1 MGWKYA
7 RFPLSKEDMGVDVE
21 DLAALARQK
30 VFFEK
35 SGHKTDN
42 DVQVFG
48 ICILSGLQN
57 MNLCKTGSFTEIYLL
72 SSGPGGTTE

>member
-1 MGWKYA
+1 MLKIWQHWPDRK
-7 RFPLSKEDMGVDVE
+7 
-21 DLAALARQK
+21 K

-48 ICILSGLQN
+48 ICMLSGLEN
-57 MNLCKTGSFTEIYLL
+57 INLSKTGSFTELYLL
-72 SSGPGGTTE
+72 SSGPGGTTEIHMCSACPNNFPY